1 MPRRNR
7 VDPWGDVHADA
18 ARGLFTGNRGCLV
31 DDHGG
36 VVRHHGS
43 ALWIVCRT
51 SFRGW
56 RHPLAAPRR
65 WTPIFFLDDAVALAA
80 GHRPCATCRRAD
92 YIGYRDAVGSE
103 LDVAAPLLA
112 KELDVRLVA
121 ERHRRGRGLQRAGDR
136 LTWLADAGELPDG
149 VVVLVDGAARLL
161 VGRRSWAF
169 GFGRW
174 HDAARRPA
182 GDVTVLTP
190 PTSVAALRGGF
201 TPTLHASAR

>member
-1 MPRRNR
+1 MTPLRWPQAI
-7 VDPWGDVHADA
+7 DPA
-18 ARGLFTGNRGCLV
+18 
-31 DDHGG
+31 
-36 VVRHHGS
+36 
-43 ALWIVCRT
+43 
-51 SFRGW
+51 
-56 RHPLAAPRR
+56 
-65 WTPIFFLDDAVALAA
+65 
-80 GHRPCATCRRAD
+80 ATCRRAD

-169 GFGRW
+169 GFGGW

-201 TPTLHASAR
+201 TPTLPRVCAVVRGASRWHRR